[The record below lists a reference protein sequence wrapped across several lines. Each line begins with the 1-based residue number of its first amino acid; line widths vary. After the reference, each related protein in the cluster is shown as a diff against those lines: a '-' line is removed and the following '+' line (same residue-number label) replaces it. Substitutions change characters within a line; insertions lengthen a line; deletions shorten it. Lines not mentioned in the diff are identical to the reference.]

1 MSTSASFAIRAQKTK
16 NARIIR
22 GRKYRLFS
30 DRIESSCFEIIKAL
44 TTISKRPGY
53 TDVDHPREDGTFDTI
68 ICVDDLPHLRYSSIA
83 QIPVTRSNCGMN
95 WPSRMEDV
103 LGMGFQCF
111 LEIHSS
117 I

>member
-1 MSTSASFAIRAQKTK
+1 MSTSASFAVQAQKMT
-16 NARIIR
+16 NARIML
-22 GRKYRLFS
+22 GRKYCLLS

-44 TTISKRPGY
+44 TTISKRPRY
-53 TDVDHPREDGTFDTI
+53 TDTGRLRANGTFDTI
-68 ICVDDLPHLRYSSIA
+68 ICIDDLPDLKYSSIA
-83 QIPVTRSNCGMN
+83 KIPVTQSNCGMK